1 MQKLILATRN
11 PGKVKEI
18 RAILHSL
25 PIEIISLLDTVDLP
39 EVAEDGTTLESNA
52 LKKAGEIFHATG
64 IPSLA
69 DDSGLEVYALGMR
82 PGVVS
87 ARYAGEHVT
96 YEANNQKLLHE
107 MKDLSQDR
115 REARF
120 RSVIAFVA
128 HDVEKISEGIC
139 SGTIIAETRGRGGFG
154 YDPLFV
160 PDGYDKTF
168 AELSLEVKNRISHRA
183 KALQTMKFVL
193 EDYFPKA

>member
-1 MQKLILATRN
+1 VQKLILATRN
-11 PGKVKEI
+11 PGKSKEI

-39 EVAEDGTTLESNA
+39 EVVEDGTTLELNA
-52 LKKAGEIFHATG
+52 LKKAREIFRAAG

-82 PGVVS
+82 PGVLS
-87 ARYAGEHVT
+87 ARFAGERVS

-107 MKDLSQDR
+107 MRDLPQGQR
-115 REARF
+115 GARF
-120 RSVIAFVA
+120 RCVTAFVA
-128 HDVEKISEGIC
+128 RDLEKISEGIC
-139 SGTIIAETRGRGGFG
+139 TGKIIAKTRGRGGFG

-183 KALQTMKFVL
+183 QALQMMKLVL
-193 EDYFPKA
+193 EDYFLKT